1 MKWKIN
7 NANASYD
14 GALSAAAKAKFN
26 SWAGKI
32 DNDSK
37 HPKTAAEEVGDMH
50 YEQLSGQLKGQ
61 YTVRVDGANRI
72 AFTIVTSGP
81 KKDLV
86 STVEVFQIGGH
97 YPKKKK

>member
-1 MKWKIN
+1 MKWKIS
-7 NANASYD
+7 NARAQYE
-14 GALSAAAKAKFN
+14 GALSEAAKAKFN
-26 SWAGKI
+26 SWGGKI
-32 DNDSK
+32 ANDSM

-50 YEQLSGQLKGQ
+50 FEQLSGELKGQ

-72 AFTIVTSGP
+72 AFKIVTTGP

-86 STVEVFQIGGH
+86 STVDVFQIGGH